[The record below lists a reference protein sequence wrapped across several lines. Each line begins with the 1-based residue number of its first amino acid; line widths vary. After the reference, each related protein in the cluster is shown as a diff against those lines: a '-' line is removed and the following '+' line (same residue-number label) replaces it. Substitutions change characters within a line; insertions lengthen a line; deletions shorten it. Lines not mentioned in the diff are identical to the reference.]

1 MARLASRDDVSP
13 DSSIHK
19 VHRMGIISTG
29 LEYISSGLNQ
39 CGYWSYD
46 WHGSS
51 FHGKGNQ
58 VRHIDSIGIH
68 CSATR
73 ANWMKGHPTKD
84 KVAEIRRWHTEER
97 GWSDIGYTYVIDRD
111 GTVAAGR
118 PISRTPAHAKGHNKG
133 SIGICLLGG
142 HGGVAGDSFLENFT
156 PEQDKALR
164 RLLDDLKGEYQI
176 TSVWGHNEVS
186 SKACPCFQVEHW
198 LHG

>member
-1 MARLASRDDVSP
+1 MGVIAAR
-13 DSSIHK
+13 
-19 VHRMGIISTG
+19 
-29 LEYISSGLNQ
+29 LEYIAGGLNQ
-39 CGYWSYD
+39 CGYWRHD
-46 WHGSS
+46 WHSGS

-73 ANWMKGHPTKD
+73 ANWMKGHSTKD

-164 RLLDDLKGEYQI
+164 RLLDDLKGEYPI